1 MIGRIRQNRGFTLLE
16 LMIAMFI
23 VIILLSVAL
32 PTYQRSVQYA
42 KETVLKENL
51 WQMRKAID
59 QYASDKGKYP
69 PSIDSLV
76 EGKYLREMP
85 IDPILSV
92 LVSVLILR
100 GAWILIR
107 RSSHILLQGVPE
119 GIDAARIGAALGD
132 IQGVTDVHDVH
143 AWSLTNE
150 RPIVTLH
157 AVMEQ
162 GADQG
167 AILHDIHVVLKNRF
181 GIEHATVQLEYN
193 ALDCVPCEKI

>member
-1 MIGRIRQNRGFTLLE
+1 MVRSTVNGREAFTLGGFRYAFEIVVKTKFEKGFTLLE

-69 PSIDSLV
+69 PSLESLV

-85 IDPILSV
+85 IDPIL
-92 LVSVLILR
+92 
-100 GAWILIR
+100 
-107 RSSHILLQGVPE
+107 E
-119 GIDAARIGAALGD
+119 AAEWDPVMDQDPLNPDGGD
-132 IQGVTDVHDVH
+132 GLTDVKSKAEGQD
-143 AWSLTNE
+143 SD
-150 RPIVTLH
+150 
-157 AVMEQ
+157 
-162 GADQG
+162 G
-167 AILHDIHVVLKNRF
+167 K
-181 GIEHATVQLEYN
+181 EYK
-193 ALDCVPCEKI
+193 DY